1 MKKSILLWLIAFAL
15 TVITAVFQRVTGPT
29 YPISGE
35 TKIGNQI
42 IDYKLD
48 RTHGGEDDHQIDITV
63 GENNVTG
70 FLVWK
75 RYKTN
80 DDWTNVELLRQDEKL
95 IAFLPHQPP
104 AGKLIY
110 HIILQ
115 KDDLIKKLPED
126 GEVII
131 RFKGDVPA
139 EFLIPHIIFIFGA
152 MLLST
157 RTGLQYFSTKH
168 EYLPTG
174 QAGTPGENE
183 SKKFKSLT
191 ILTFIF
197 VIIGGFIFGPIV
209 QKYAFGEFWTGF
221 PFGHDLTDNKIL
233 LGFIGWLLALIS
245 IYKFKHPKRWILF
258 ASILMFI
265 IFLIPHSLLG
275 SELNYNELDTGT
287 NIQNK
292 NITLE

>member
-1 MKKSILLWLIAFAL
+1 MKKSVLLWLIALIL
-15 TVITAVFQRVTGPT
+15 TLITAVYQRMTGPT

-35 TKIGNQI
+35 TKIGGEI
-42 IDYKLD
+42 INFKLD
-48 RTHGGEDDHQIDITV
+48 RTHGGEGDHPIEISVYDESIS
-63 GENNVTG
+63 GEL
-70 FLVWK
+70 FWR

-80 DDWTNVELLRQDEKL
+80 DDWTKVEMVRQNGRL
-95 IAFLPHQPP
+95 VSYLPHQPP

-115 KDDLIKKLPED
+115 KNGEALTLPAS

-131 RFKGDVPA
+131 RFKGDVPIY
-139 EFLIPHIIFIFGA
+139 FLIPHIIFIFGA

-157 RTGLQYFSTKH
+157 RTGLEYF
-168 EYLPTG
+168 
-174 QAGTPGENE
+174 NE
-183 SKKFKSLT
+183 GKKFKFLT

-209 QKYAFGEFWTGF
+209 QKYAFDAFWTGF

-233 LGFIGWLLALIS
+233 VGFVGWLLALIA
-245 IYKFKHPKRWILF
+245 IYKSKNPKRWIVF

-275 SELNYNELDTGT
+275 SELDYNELDAKT
-287 NIQNK
+287 NIENQNK
-292 NITLE
+292 VIE

>member
-1 MKKSILLWLIAFAL
+1 MKKSILLWVIAFVL
-15 TVITAVFQRVTGPT
+15 TVFTAVYQRMTGPT

-35 TKIGNQI
+35 TVLSGEVIE
-42 IDYKLD
+42 YKLD
-48 RTHGGEDDHQIDITV
+48 RTHGGEGDHLIELKVSDENTC
-63 GENNVTG
+63 GE
-70 FLVWK
+70 LVWK

-80 DDWTNVELLRQDEKL
+80 DDWTKSEMVKQDGKL
-95 IAFLPHQPP
+95 IASLPHQPP

-115 KDDLIKKLPED
+115 NNDEVVVLPERE
-126 GEVII
+126 EVII
-131 RFKGDVPA
+131 RFKGDVPIA
-139 EFLIPHIIFIFGA
+139 FLIPHIIFIFGA

-157 RTGLQYFSTKH
+157 RTGLEYFND
-168 EYLPTG
+168 G
-174 QAGTPGENE
+174 
-183 SKKFKSLT
+183 KKFKSLT

-233 LGFIGWLLALIS
+233 VGFIGWLIALIA
-245 IYKFKHPKRWILF
+245 IYKFKNPKRWIVF

-275 SELNYNELDTGT
+275 SELDYNETDNKT
-287 NIQNK
+287 NSEIQSDE
-292 NITLE
+292 ID

>member
-1 MKKSILLWLIAFAL
+1 MKKSVLLWLIALIL
-15 TVITAVFQRVTGPT
+15 TLITAVYQRMTGPT

-35 TKIGNQI
+35 AKIGGEI
-42 IDYKLD
+42 INFKLD
-48 RTHGGEDDHQIDITV
+48 RTHGGEGDHPIEISVDDETIS
-63 GENNVTG
+63 GEL
-70 FLVWK
+70 FWK

-80 DDWTNVELLRQDEKL
+80 DDWTKVEMVRQNGKL
-95 IAFLPHQPP
+95 VSYLPHQPP

-115 KDDLIKKLPED
+115 KNGEALTLPAS

-131 RFKGDVPA
+131 RFKGDVPIY
-139 EFLIPHIIFIFGA
+139 FLIPHIIFIFGA

-157 RTGLQYFSTKH
+157 RTGLEYF
-168 EYLPTG
+168 
-174 QAGTPGENE
+174 NE
-183 SKKFKSLT
+183 GKKFKFLT
-191 ILTFIF
+191 IITFIF

-209 QKYAFGEFWTGF
+209 QKYAFDAFWTGF

-233 LGFIGWLLALIS
+233 VGFVGWLLALIA
-245 IYKFKHPKRWILF
+245 IYKFKNPKRWIVF

-275 SELNYNELDTGT
+275 SELDYNELDAKT
-287 NIQNK
+287 NIENQN
-292 NITLE
+292 NVIE

>member
-1 MKKSILLWLIAFAL
+1 MKKSVLLWLIAFVL
-15 TVITAVFQRVTGPT
+15 TLLTAVYQRMTGPT

-35 TKIGNQI
+35 AKIGGEI
-42 IDYKLD
+42 INFKLD
-48 RTHGGEDDHQIDITV
+48 RTHGGEGDHPIEISVYDESIS
-63 GENNVTG
+63 GEL
-70 FLVWK
+70 FWR

-80 DDWTNVELLRQDEKL
+80 DDWTKVEMVRQNGRL
-95 IAFLPHQPP
+95 VSYLPHQPP

-115 KDDLIKKLPED
+115 KDGEALTLPAS

-131 RFKGDVPA
+131 RFKGDVPIY
-139 EFLIPHIIFIFGA
+139 FLIPHIIFIFGA

-157 RTGLQYFSTKH
+157 RTGLEYF
-168 EYLPTG
+168 
-174 QAGTPGENE
+174 NE
-183 SKKFKSLT
+183 GKKFKFLT

-209 QKYAFGEFWTGF
+209 QKYAFDAFWTGF

-233 LGFIGWLLALIS
+233 VGFVGWLLALIS
-245 IYKFKHPKRWILF
+245 IYKFKNPKRWIVF

-275 SELNYNELDTGT
+275 SELDYNELDAKTKIE
-287 NIQNK
+287 NQN
-292 NITLE
+292 

>member
-1 MKKSILLWLIAFAL
+1 MKKSILLWLIAFVL
-15 TVITAVFQRVTGPT
+15 TVLTAVYQRMTGPT

-35 TKIGNQI
+35 VEIGNEI
-42 IDYKLD
+42 VNYELD
-48 RTHGGEDDHQIDITV
+48 RSHGGEGDHQIDVDIKE
-63 GENNVTG
+63 ENISG

-80 DDWTNVELLRQDEKL
+80 DDWTKVKMVRQDEKL
-95 IAFLPHQPP
+95 VGYLPHQPP

-115 KDDLIKKLPED
+115 KNEESIVIPDK

-139 EFLIPHIIFIFGA
+139 GFLIPHIIFIFGA

-157 RTGLQYFSTKH
+157 RTGLEYF
-168 EYLPTG
+168 
-174 QAGTPGENE
+174 NE
-183 SKKFKSLT
+183 GKKFKPLT
-191 ILTFIF
+191 IFTFIF

-233 LGFIGWLLALIS
+233 VGFIGWLFALIA
-245 IYKFKHPKRWILF
+245 IYKLKNPKRWIIF
-258 ASILMFI
+258 ASILMFV
-265 IFLIPHSLLG
+265 IFLIPHSVLG
-275 SELNYNELDTGT
+275 SELDYNELDTKT
-287 NIQNK
+287 NIENQLNPG
-292 NITLE
+292 E